1 MLMENLL
8 LHTDENSIKYDL
20 KGSKRNRFIKEKTK
34 GKVTLDNNF
43 LQDMKSRPIPIQYSM
58 KRLLTIAIYND
69 SMYLTRHQIID
80 YSMFVA
86 IDPIRRTIRFGIIDY
101 V

>member
-1 MLMENLL
+1 
-8 LHTDENSIKYDL
+8 
-20 KGSKRNRFIKEKTK
+20 
-34 GKVTLDNNF
+34 
-43 LQDMKSRPIPIQYSM
+43 M

-101 V
+101 VQQYTIEKQLESVVKETISGLEPTIIPPELYK